1 MSDWKAACDTYVA
14 SIRDRLV
21 SMRRHLHAHPEPS
34 GEEFETSRYVAQVLA
49 DAGLHP
55 RVVAGGRGVIVE
67 PPDQGDGP
75 RITVRGDI
83 DALRLHDQKDV
94 EYRSTKP
101 GIAHACGHD
110 AHTSIILGTALTLSA
125 CAKDLPD
132 DFRWRAI
139 FQPAEETSEGA
150 VEMVADGATDNVS
163 AILGLHVDPEREIGH
178 FGFCHGTMT
187 AYCNE
192 VDIVIRGE
200 GGHAARPHSAVD
212 PIAAAVQLISSL
224 YLSLPRSVDSRDPS
238 VITFGSI
245 HGGDS
250 RNVIPHEVRVGG
262 TARTHSAKARDI
274 LKERIVDIAKG
285 VEAGTRTSIDIRFK
299 PGPDAVINDPIVTRI
314 CERAID
320 DLFGSQAVELIT
332 TPSMGGEDFAEYL
345 AKVPG
350 CFFRLGAARTTG
362 RTYLLHS
369 EHFDLDDDVLV
380 VGTRALVRCALEV
393 HADGGGR
400 QQG

>member
-1 MSDWKAACDTYVA
+1 MNDWKFACDTYVD

-21 SMRRHLHAHPEPS
+21 TMRRYLHAHPEPS
-34 GEEFETSRYVAQVLA
+34 GEEFDTSRYVAQILA

-55 RVVAGGRGVIVE
+55 RIVTSGRGVIVE

-75 RITVRGDI
+75 RVTVRGDL
-83 DALRLHDQKDV
+83 DALRLHDQKNV
-94 EYRSTKP
+94 EYSSTKP

-110 AHTSIILGTALTLSA
+110 AHTTMILGTALTLAS
-125 CAKDLPD
+125 CAESLPD

-150 VEMVADGATDNVS
+150 IEMVADGATDNVS
-163 AILGLHVDPEREIGH
+163 AILGLHVDPERAVGQ

-192 VDIVIRGE
+192 VDIVIQGE
-200 GGHAARPHSAVD
+200 GGHAARPHSAID
-212 PIAAAVQLISSL
+212 PVAAAVQLVSTL
-224 YLSLPRSVDSRDPS
+224 YLALPRAVDSREPA

-250 RNVIPHEVRVGG
+250 RNVIPHEVKVGG
-262 TARTHSAKARDI
+262 TVRTHSAKARDI
-274 LKERIVDIAKG
+274 LQDRILDIAKG
-285 VEAGTRTSIDIRFK
+285 VEAATRTKIDIRFK
-299 PGPDAVINDPIVTRI
+299 PGPDAVINDPAVTGI
-314 CERAID
+314 CERTIEEAFGPEAI
-320 DLFGSQAVELIT
+320 EIIT
-332 TPSMGGEDFAEYL
+332 APSMGGEDFAEYL
-345 AKVPG
+345 ADVPG
-350 CFFRLGAARTTG
+350 CFFRLGAARSTA

-380 VGTRALVRCALEV
+380 VGTKALVRCAIEV
-393 HADGGGR
+393 GESARGK
-400 QQG
+400 